1 MLTGELAAQS
11 DGMLL
16 RIVDLDADAAAI
28 ASVPA
33 TAPAVALDPQH
44 PAYVIYTS
52 GSTGT
57 PKGVVVS
64 HANLA
69 NKLLGLGRYFNV
81 GPAFRSALFIASGF
95 DASIEQALLPFAGG
109 GALVVIGDRAR
120 HPPSAFWEE
129 VIRHCVSFISC
140 VPSYLR
146 SVIDEAPEQL
156 VLDHL
161 ALGGEEFTTEL
172 AHEVARKLRVAQ
184 LTQLYGPTEAT
195 IDAVGFVI
203 NGHQDGVRIPI
214 GRPLGNYRVYVL
226 DAGLEP
232 VPAGVA
238 GEIYIAGAGLARGYH
253 ARPAL
258 TAERFVA
265 DPFGPAGSRMYRS
278 GDLARWRADGALDFL
293 GRADAQVKLRGFRIE
308 PGEIEAALLRHGD
321 IVQAAVT
328 AREDTPE
335 DKRLIAYVVAARGA
349 TPPDTAILRAHAA
362 KRLPD
367 YMVPAA
373 FVVLN
378 ELPLTASGK
387 LDRRALPA
395 PAVAAYAERAPRN
408 PREEILCSL
417 FAEVL
422 GLPAVGVEDNFFEL
436 GGHSLLAT
444 RLISRVRKS
453 LDQELSI
460 RSLFETPTVAGLAAR
475 SGADRSIRSDLEVL
489 LPIRSTGSLRPLF
502 CIHPA
507 VGLSWSYSR
516 LIGHIPSDCPIY
528 GLQAHNLL
536 QEGILPSDIERMA
549 ADYLEA
555 IRHVQPAGPYNLLGW
570 SFGGLVAHAIATQLQ
585 AMNEDVSL
593 LALLDSYPLKSA
605 GLTNGRD
612 GQSES
617 QVPPA
622 ATIDETMQKMLDG
635 LASNGH
641 SSSSLSAQQYQ
652 AVKNVCQNN
661 VRLIGRFSPR
671 IFEGDVVLFVAG
683 NSHTELPIQ
692 SWKPYIAGGMRIH
705 RLDCTHDEMMDAAP
719 AAEVGKVLT
728 KELRWA
734 TNPSSIWRTK

>member
-1 MLTGELAAQS
+1 MLTGELAAQR
-11 DGMLL
+11 DGMLA

-28 ASVPA
+28 ASEPA
-33 TAPAVALDPQH
+33 TAPAVLLDPQH

-57 PKGVVVS
+57 PKGVVIS

-69 NKLLGLGRYFNV
+69 NKLLSLRRYFNV
-81 GPAFRSALFIASGF
+81 GPAFRSALFIAPGF

-129 VIRHCVSFISC
+129 VIRHRVSFISC

-146 SVIDEAPEQL
+146 SIIDEAPEHL
-156 VLDHL
+156 ALDHL
-161 ALGGEEFTTEL
+161 ALGGEEFTTQL
-172 AHEVARKLRVAQ
+172 AYEIARKLRVAH

-195 IDAVGFVI
+195 IDAVGFAI
-203 NGHQDGVRIPI
+203 DGHQDGLRVPI
-214 GRPLGNYRVYVL
+214 GRPFDNYRVYVL

-232 VPAGVA
+232 VPAGVP
-238 GEIYIAGAGLARGYH
+238 GELYIAGAGLARGYL
-253 ARPAL
+253 ARSAL
-258 TAERFVA
+258 TAERFIA

-308 PGEIEAALLRHGD
+308 PGEIEAALLQHED
-321 IVQAAVT
+321 IAQAAVI
-328 AREDTPE
+328 AREDTQE

-349 TPPDTAILRAHAA
+349 TPPDTAILRAHTA

-373 FVVLN
+373 FVVLDA
-378 ELPLTASGK
+378 LPLTASGK
-387 LDRRALPA
+387 LDRQALPA
-395 PAVAAYAERAPRN
+395 LVVAAHAERAPRN

-422 GLPAVGVEDNFFEL
+422 GLPAVGIDDNFFEL

-444 RLISRVRKS
+444 RLISRIRTH
-453 LDQELSI
+453 LDLELSI

-475 SGADRSIRSDLEVL
+475 SGAEGSSRSDLEVL
-489 LPIRSTGSLRPLF
+489 LPIQPSGTLRPLF

-516 LIGHIPSDCPIY
+516 LIGHIPSDRPIY
-528 GLQAHNLL
+528 GLQARNLL
-536 QEGILPSDIERMA
+536 QGGLLPSDIDRMA
-549 ADYLEA
+549 ADYLEV

-570 SFGGLVAHAIATQLQ
+570 SFGGLVAHAIATQLR
-585 AMNEDVSL
+585 AIGDGVSL
-593 LALLDSYPLKSA
+593 LALLDSYPLESA
-605 GLTNGRD
+605 VRTNGHDR
-612 GQSES
+612 QSER
-617 QVPPA
+617 QAPPA
-622 ATIDETMQKMLDG
+622 ATIDETVQKMLDG
-635 LASNGH
+635 LGSNGH
-641 SSSSLSAQQYQ
+641 SPSSLSAQQYQ

-661 VRLIGRFSPR
+661 VRLIGGFSPQ
-671 IFEGDVVLFVAG
+671 IFEGDAVLFVAG
-683 NSHTELPIQ
+683 NSHTEVPIE
-692 SWKPYIAGGMRIH
+692 SWRPYITGGMRIH
-705 RLDCTHDEMMDAAP
+705 RLDCTHDEMMDALP
-719 AAEVGKVLT
+719 AAEVGKVLA

-734 TNPSSIWRTK
+734 TKPSSIWRTK